1 MKLIVVVSYNKGVI
15 ACHPYEK
22 MTGHFFAAFIE
33 EHFFDK
39 LRRERDIN
47 FSKITAHV
55 RTRVGLRL
63 RNMKGL
69 DRPKNYASELRVI

>member
-1 MKLIVVVSYNKGVI
+1 MKLIVAVSYNKGVI

-22 MTGHFFAAFIE
+22 MTGRFFAAFIE

-39 LRRERDIN
+39 LRKERAIN

-63 RNMKGL
+63 RYMKGL
-69 DRPKNYASELRVI
+69 DRQNNYANELRVI